1 MRHDEIKEKL
11 MLLQPTLKQHAIA
24 LTKEEQS
31 ADELVQEVTLKV
43 LCNMKAYYIDKNFE
57 KWTMVIMNNI
67 FANECRRL
75 ARQANL
81 PDETFIEE
89 IFCDNSTEMREIAHL
104 ISLLPKECRTPLKMF
119 ARGYKYCEIAERM
132 NIPIGTV
139 KSRIHIARR
148 MLKEALDR

>member
-43 LCNMKAYYIDKNFE
+43 LCNMKAYYRDKNFE
-57 KWTMVIMNNI
+57 GWTMVMMYNM
-67 FANECRRL
+67 FANECKRM
-75 ARQANL
+75 ARFKNV
-81 PDETFIEE
+81 PEE
-89 IFCDNSTEMREIAHL
+89 ILIERFFCEEDIDTRDIMRIVA
-104 ISLLPKECRTPLKMF
+104 LLPKECSIPLKMLT
-119 ARGYKYCEIAERM
+119 RGYRYYEIAELM

-139 KSRIHIARR
+139 KSRIHIARTKLR
-148 MLKEALDR
+148 KLL

>member
-31 ADELVQEVTLKV
+31 ADELVQEVTLNV
-43 LCNMKAYYIDKNFE
+43 LCNIKAYYIDKNFE
-57 KWTMVIMNNI
+57 RWTMVIMNNI

-81 PDETFIEE
+81 PDETFVEE
-89 IFCDNSTEMREIAHL
+89 IFCDDNAGMREIIRL
-104 ISLLPKECRTPLKMF
+104 ISLLPNECRTPLKMF
-119 ARGYKYCEIAERM
+119 IRGYKYCEIAERM

-139 KSRIHIARR
+139 KSRIHIARTR
-148 MLKEALDR
+148 LREIL

>member
-43 LCNMKAYYIDKNFE
+43 LCNMKDFYIDKNFE

-81 PDETFIEE
+81 PDETFVEE
-89 IFCDNSTEMREIAHL
+89 IFCDDNAGMREIIRL
-104 ISLLPKECRTPLKMF
+104 ISLLPNECRTPLKMF
-119 ARGYKYCEIAERM
+119 IRGYKYCEIAERM

-139 KSRIHIARR
+139 KSRIHIARTR
-148 MLKEALDR
+148 LREIL

>member
-1 MRHDEIKEKL
+1 

-81 PDETFIEE
+81 PDETFVEE
-89 IFCDNSTEMREIAHL
+89 IFCDDNAGMREIIRL
-104 ISLLPKECRTPLKMF
+104 ISLLPNECRTPLKMF
-119 ARGYKYCEIAERM
+119 IRGYKYCEIAERM

-139 KSRIHIARR
+139 KSRIHIARTR
-148 MLKEALDR
+148 LREIL

>member
-1 MRHDEIKEKL
+1 MKNDEIKKKL
-11 MLLQPTLKQHAIA
+11 IVLQPTLKQHALA
-24 LTKEEQS
+24 LTKDEER
-31 ADELVQEVTLKV
+31 ANDLLQEVTLKV
-43 LCNMKAYYIDKNFE
+43 LCNMKAYYIDKNFK

-81 PDETFIEE
+81 PDETFVEE
-89 IFCDNSTEMREIAHL
+89 IFYDNSTEMREIAYL

-139 KSRIHIARR
+139 KSRIHIARTR
-148 MLKEALDR
+148 LRGIL

>member
-75 ARQANL
+75 ARQANR
-81 PDETFIEE
+81 PDETFVEE
-89 IFCDNSTEMREIAHL
+89 IFCDDNAGMREIIRL
-104 ISLLPKECRTPLKMF
+104 ISLLPNECRTPLKMF
-119 ARGYKYCEIAERM
+119 IRGYKYCEIAERM

-139 KSRIHIARR
+139 KSRIHICGKYTHQR
-148 MLKEALDR
+148 L

>member
-43 LCNMKAYYIDKNFE
+43 LCNMKTYYIDKNFE
-57 KWTMVIMNNI
+57 RWTMVIMNNI

-81 PDETFIEE
+81 PDETFVEE
-89 IFCDNSTEMREIAHL
+89 IYCDDNAGMREIIRL
-104 ISLLPKECRTPLKMF
+104 ISLLPNECRTPLKMF
-119 ARGYKYCEIAERM
+119 IRGYKYCEIAERM

-139 KSRIHIARR
+139 KSRIHIARTKLR
-148 MLKEALDR
+148 EIL

>member
-1 MRHDEIKEKL
+1 MKNDEIKKKL
-11 MLLQPTLKQHAIA
+11 MVLQPTLKQHALA
-24 LTKEEQS
+24 LTKDEER
-31 ADELVQEVTLKV
+31 ANDLLQEVTLKV

-75 ARQANL
+75 AKQANL
-81 PDETFIEE
+81 PDETFVEE

-139 KSRIHIARR
+139 KSRIHIARTKLR
-148 MLKEALDR
+148 RIL

>member
-11 MLLQPTLKQHAIA
+11 MHLHTTLKQHAIA

-81 PDETFIEE
+81 PDETFVEE
-89 IFCDNSTEMREIAHL
+89 IFCDDNAGMREIIRL
-104 ISLLPKECRTPLKMF
+104 ISLLPNECRTPLKMF
-119 ARGYKYCEIAERM
+119 IRGYKYCEIAERM

-139 KSRIHIARR
+139 KSRIHIARTR
-148 MLKEALDR
+148 LREIL

>member
-81 PDETFIEE
+81 PDETIVEE
-89 IFCDNSTEMREIAHL
+89 IFCDDNAGMREIIRL
-104 ISLLPKECRTPLKMF
+104 ISLLPNECRTPLKMF
-119 ARGYKYCEIAERM
+119 IRGYKYCEIAERM

-139 KSRIHIARR
+139 KSRIHIARTR
-148 MLKEALDR
+148 LREIL

>member
-1 MRHDEIKEKL
+1 MKNDEIKKKL
-11 MLLQPTLKQHAIA
+11 IVLQPTLKQHALA
-24 LTKEEQS
+24 LTKDEER
-31 ADELVQEVTLKV
+31 ANDLLQEVTLKV
-43 LCNMKAYYIDKNFE
+43 LCNMKAYYIDQNFK

-81 PDETFIEE
+81 PDETYIEE
-89 IFCDNSTEMREIAHL
+89 VFHDNSTEMREIAHL

-139 KSRIHIARR
+139 KSRIHIARTKLR
-148 MLKEALDR
+148 RIL

>member
-24 LTKEEQS
+24 LTREEQS

-43 LCNMKAYYIDKNFE
+43 LCNMKTYYIDKNFE
-57 KWTMVIMNNI
+57 RWTMVIMNNI

-81 PDETFIEE
+81 PDETFVEE
-89 IFCDNSTEMREIAHL
+89 IFCDDNAGMREIIRL
-104 ISLLPKECRTPLKMF
+104 ISLLPNECRTPLKMF
-119 ARGYKYCEIAERM
+119 IRGYKYCEIAERM

-139 KSRIHIARR
+139 KSRIHIARTKLR
-148 MLKEALDR
+148 EIL

>member
-81 PDETFIEE
+81 PDETFVEE
-89 IFCDNSTEMREIAHL
+89 IFCDDNAGMREIIRL
-104 ISLLPKECRTPLKMF
+104 ISLLPNECRTPLKMF
-119 ARGYKYCEIAERM
+119 IRGYKYCEIAERM

-139 KSRIHIARR
+139 KSRIHIARTR
-148 MLKEALDR
+148 LRETL

>member
-43 LCNMKAYYIDKNFE
+43 LCNMKTYYIDKNFE
-57 KWTMVIMNNI
+57 RWTMVIMNNI

-81 PDETFIEE
+81 PDETFVEE
-89 IFCDNSTEMREIAHL
+89 IFCDDNAGMREIIRL
-104 ISLLPKECRTPLKMF
+104 ISLLPNECRTPLKMF
-119 ARGYKYCEIAERM
+119 IRGYKYCEIAERM

-139 KSRIHIARR
+139 KSRIHIARTR
-148 MLKEALDR
+148 LREIL

>member
-81 PDETFIEE
+81 PDETFVEE
-89 IFCDNSTEMREIAHL
+89 IFCDDNAGMREIIRL

-139 KSRIHIARR
+139 KSRIHIARTR
-148 MLKEALDR
+148 LREIL

>member
-81 PDETFIEE
+81 PDETFVEE
-89 IFCDNSTEMREIAHL
+89 IFCDDNAGMREIIRL
-104 ISLLPKECRTPLKMF
+104 ISLLPNECRTPLKMF
-119 ARGYKYCEIAERM
+119 IRGYKYCEIAERM

-139 KSRIHIARR
+139 KSRIHIARTR
-148 MLKEALDR
+148 LREIL

>member
-43 LCNMKAYYIDKNFE
+43 LCNMKTYYIDKNFE
-57 KWTMVIMNNI
+57 RWTMVIMNNI

-81 PDETFIEE
+81 PDETFVEE
-89 IFCDNSTEMREIAHL
+89 IFCDDNAGMREIIRL
-104 ISLLPKECRTPLKMF
+104 ISLLPNECRTPLKMF
-119 ARGYKYCEIAERM
+119 IRGYKYCEIAERM

-139 KSRIHIARR
+139 KSRIHIARTKLR
-148 MLKEALDR
+148 EIL

>member
-1 MRHDEIKEKL
+1 MKNDEIKKKL
-11 MLLQPTLKQHAIA
+11 MVLQPTLKQHALA
-24 LTKEEQS
+24 LTKDEER
-31 ADELVQEVTLKV
+31 ANDLLQEVTLKV
-43 LCNMKAYYIDKNFE
+43 LCNMKAYYIDKNFK

-75 ARQANL
+75 AKQANL
-81 PDETFIEE
+81 PDETFVEE

-139 KSRIHIARR
+139 KSRIHIARTKLR
-148 MLKEALDR
+148 RIL

>member
-1 MRHDEIKEKL
+1 MKNDEIKKKL
-11 MLLQPTLKQHAIA
+11 IVLQPTLKQHALA
-24 LTKEEQS
+24 LTKDEER
-31 ADELVQEVTLKV
+31 ANDLLQEVTLNV
-43 LCNMKAYYIDKNFE
+43 LCNMKAYYIDQNFK

-81 PDETFIEE
+81 PDETYIEE
-89 IFCDNSTEMREIAHL
+89 VFHDNSTEMREIAHL

-139 KSRIHIARR
+139 KSRIHIARTR
-148 MLKEALDR
+148 LRGIL

>member
-81 PDETFIEE
+81 PDETFVEE
-89 IFCDNSTEMREIAHL
+89 IFCDDNAGMREIIRL
-104 ISLLPKECRTPLKMF
+104 ISLLPNECRTPLKMF
-119 ARGYKYCEIAERM
+119 IRGYKYCEIAERM

-139 KSRIHIARR
+139 KSRIHIARTKLR
-148 MLKEALDR
+148 EIL

>member
-81 PDETFIEE
+81 PDETFVEE
-89 IFCDNSTEMREIAHL
+89 IFCDDNAGMREIIRL
-104 ISLLPKECRTPLKMF
+104 ISLLPNECRTPLKMF
-119 ARGYKYCEIAERM
+119 IRGYKYCEIAERM

-139 KSRIHIARR
+139 KSRIHIAKTRLR
-148 MLKEALDR
+148 EIL

>member
-43 LCNMKAYYIDKNFE
+43 LCNMKTYYIDKNFE

-81 PDETFIEE
+81 PDETFVEE
-89 IFCDNSTEMREIAHL
+89 IFCDDNAGMREIIRL
-104 ISLLPKECRTPLKMF
+104 ISLLPNECRTPLKMF
-119 ARGYKYCEIAERM
+119 IRGYKYCEIAERM

-139 KSRIHIARR
+139 KSRIHIARTR
-148 MLKEALDR
+148 LREIL

>member
-57 KWTMVIMNNI
+57 RWTMVIMNNI

-81 PDETFIEE
+81 PDETFVEE
-89 IFCDNSTEMREIAHL
+89 IFCDDNAGMREIIRL
-104 ISLLPKECRTPLKMF
+104 ISLLPNECRTPLKMF
-119 ARGYKYCEIAERM
+119 IRGYKYCEIAERM

-139 KSRIHIARR
+139 KSRIHIARTR
-148 MLKEALDR
+148 LREIL

>member
-1 MRHDEIKEKL
+1 MKNDEIKKKL
-11 MLLQPTLKQHAIA
+11 IVLQPTLKQHALA
-24 LTKEEQS
+24 LTKDEER
-31 ADELVQEVTLKV
+31 ANDLLQEVTLKV
-43 LCNMKAYYIDKNFE
+43 LCNMKAYYIDQNFK

-81 PDETFIEE
+81 PDETYIEE
-89 IFCDNSTEMREIAHL
+89 VFHDNSTEMREIAHL

-139 KSRIHIARR
+139 KSRIHIARTR
-148 MLKEALDR
+148 LRGIL

>member
-1 MRHDEIKEKL
+1 MKHDEIKEKL

-81 PDETFIEE
+81 PDETFVEE
-89 IFCDNSTEMREIAHL
+89 IFCDDNAGMREIIRL
-104 ISLLPKECRTPLKMF
+104 ISLLPNECRTPLKMF
-119 ARGYKYCEIAERM
+119 IRGYKYCEIAERM

-139 KSRIHIARR
+139 KSRIHIARTR
-148 MLKEALDR
+148 LREIL